1 MKTMMMGNGLG
12 LLMASP
18 NFPSGLAEHKECVP
32 AETAQS
38 MRRAARKLPGFECT
52 NRLRHREVMGI
63 FEE

>member
-1 MKTMMMGNGLG
+1 MKTMITGNGLG

-18 NFPSGLAEHKECVP
+18 SFPCGLAEHKDSGA

-38 MRRAARKLPGFECT
+38 MRRAARRLPGFECT
-52 NRLRHREVMGI
+52 SRLRHRAVMGI